1 MNLRNCI
8 ICRREFIPHLPT
20 QFTCCEECRKLYVRA
35 RQREYYRT
43 HYGKKR
49 PAKLFT
55 KKCPVCGKEFVTDR
69 KDKKYCCER
78 CCRIYYNN
86 IDREARKES
95 AKLTQLG
102 KNNVVRWIR
111 LRLTNGTVATNKK
124 PYSPSLCAQ
133 ILRVPVE
140 EVYLAL
146 AEYDFLVSEGRE
158 EEFYKGV

>member
-1 MNLRNCI
+1 MDLRKCV
-8 ICRREFIPHLPT
+8 ICHREFKPRLPT
-20 QFTCCEECRKLYVRA
+20 QITCSEACRKIHRN
-35 RQREYYRT
+35 RHQREYYNTYCSKER
-43 HYGKKR
+43 KI
-49 PAKLFT
+49 KLT
-55 KKCPVCGKEFVTDR
+55 AKKCPVCGKEFVTDR
-69 KDKKYCCER
+69 KDKKYCCAR
-78 CCRIYYNN
+78 CCSNYHNN
-86 IDREARKES
+86 IDRGARKES